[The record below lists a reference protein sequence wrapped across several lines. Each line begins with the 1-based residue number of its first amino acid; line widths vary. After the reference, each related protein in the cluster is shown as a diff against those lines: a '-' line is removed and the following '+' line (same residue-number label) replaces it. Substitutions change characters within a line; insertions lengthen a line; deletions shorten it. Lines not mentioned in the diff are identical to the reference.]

1 MIALS
6 TNPQCEPPA
15 IDTNCRGASQL
26 LYWPSVE
33 LGATMA
39 SCAPVM
45 KHEGRWMEVAAAA
58 ADGFVSAAARVATG
72 HLGTGTMWSQVPSEA
87 NYSRTGTRANA
98 CPRRPHDFLP
108 CGSSLELEL
117 CLSRIACLE
126 LPIRAVPRTLA
137 FNSSCSAGLQGRPRR
152 PRRCDRSRRRI

>member
-1 MIALS
+1 MHR
-6 TNPQCEPPA
+6 
-15 IDTNCRGASQL
+15 DRGASENKA
-26 LYWPSVE
+26 PSVE

-87 NYSRTGTRANA
+87 SYSRTGTRANA

-117 CLSRIACLE
+117 CLSRIACPELPVSNCLFARSLE
-126 LPIRAVPRTLA
+126 LLRLTPVAQQDCKVGRVDHAVVIEVGGASSALA
-137 FNSSCSAGLQGRPRR
+137 P
-152 PRRCDRSRRRI
+152 